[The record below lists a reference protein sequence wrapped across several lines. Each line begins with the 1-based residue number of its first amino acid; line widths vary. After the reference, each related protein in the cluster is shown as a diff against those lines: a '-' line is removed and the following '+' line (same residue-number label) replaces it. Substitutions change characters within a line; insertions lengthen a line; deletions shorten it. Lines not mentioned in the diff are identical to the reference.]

1 MKLLKELYEAI
12 VQAMISFANAM
23 RSTKFAIVIISLPIA
38 TFMAIKLNASFV
50 EYTTL
55 YLMPAIGV
63 YTAGRIVSD
72 KQDISAAERKREDK
86 HE

>member
-50 EYTTL
+50 EYATL
-55 YLMPAIGV
+55 YLMPVIGV